1 MFNFFKNNFK
11 TNKSDTEIE
20 IKRTLMESGIEF
32 KINKIENDEI
42 EQLSFPITYGRYFDL
57 RDLIKKDFYISLQI
71 LEGAWYSEELIEKEN
86 GAYFLSIDSI
96 YQYQDSNQDQE
107 EYGESNQKLN
117 ELLGLKS
124 DNDLEITIDNEGV
137 IGSSNFKLKYIIK
150 DSQEAYISK
159 FYDRVG
165 PFFPFNNNQAYVL
178 SKGLKG
184 LLDLIDNP
192 PKTRED
198 QFEYFAKVKTRAKKL
213 GMKFNPYLEKE
224 EYYFPEDLDVEIE
237 EEAADQIRL
246 NPRFNELDEQLNKTT
261 KEAINNDHNY
271 TADKSRGKNKRV
283 FIGSKSG
290 EDYKKVLENQELKG
304 AQVPDFI
311 DNPMKYLPD
320 SIDLDKFSQRVKG
333 LRKRVY
339 RAQPFVSSSKSGE
352 IDWFEIDLG
361 VNLKSESEEA
371 EEEKI
376 EMSEFEELVK
386 EAREKGEE
394 YVLHDGNWIKIPK
407 ESEDFIKG
415 TKEIDKIKKDGK
427 VSKEKLNYIFD
438 IYENIDL
445 LEYNEQM
452 IDFRTQ
458 LKEEG
463 VIDYHAPELFKG
475 QLRPYQKRG
484 YIWLHNLKD
493 SKLGGLLA
501 DDMGLGKTIQV
512 IALMA
517 SLKAENKLSP
527 SLIVAPKSLL
537 ENWQHEIAKFSP
549 EISKVYLH
557 MGSSR
562 NKKAKIIK
570 QSEVV
575 LTTYSTLISDQVL
588 LGEID
593 WRLLVCDEV
602 QAIRNQSTLKA
613 HAVKAQKAKLRLG
626 LSGTPVQNTV
636 ADLWSIYDFAQPGLL
651 DSFNEFKNNFVKPIE
666 NSSTPEE
673 YEKYEGILK
682 EKIKPVFLRR
692 TKAGELKD
700 ELPAKIDIAIN
711 VEMSNLQ
718 KQRYKEI
725 IEKERNS
732 EGRTHLGTLQSLLQ
746 LSSHPELLTKNW
758 NLKDVEQLVEEGP
771 KLKEVIKILKS
782 VKANNEKAL
791 IFTTFKIMQLILQRV
806 IREKFGL
813 QEIPIINGDS
823 KQRLASVDRFNESE
837 GFGCMILS
845 PRAAGTGLNIT
856 GANHVIHYTRWWNP
870 AVEQQAT
877 DRVYRIGQDKEV
889 NVYYPIMTAGRETV
903 EEKLH
908 RLLEEKKR
916 LAKNI
921 IVPNNPIQGEL
932 MKEMDQE
939 MG

>member
-11 TNKSDTEIE
+11 TNKSDVEIE
-20 IKRTLMESGIEF
+20 MKKTLLEDGIEF
-32 KINKIENDEI
+32 KINKIENGQV

-71 LEGAWYSEELIEKEN
+71 LEGAWYSEELVKKDS
-86 GAYFLSIDSI
+86 GAYFLSIKSI
-96 YQYQDSNQDQE
+96 YQYQDSDQEQE

-117 ELLGLKS
+117 ELLGLKVD
-124 DNDLEITIDNEGV
+124 DNLEITIENEGI
-137 IGSSNFKLKYIIK
+137 IGSSNFKLMYIIK
-150 DSQEAYISK
+150 DQQEGYINK

-165 PFFPFNNNQAYVL
+165 PFFPFNHNQAYVL
-178 SKGLKG
+178 SKELKQ
-184 LLDLIDNP
+184 LLDLVDNP
-192 PKTRED
+192 PPKREE
-198 QFEYFAKVKTRAKKL
+198 QFKYFAKVKTRAKKL
-213 GMKFNPYLEKE
+213 GIKFNPYLEKE
-224 EYYFPEDLDVEIE
+224 EYYFPEELDVEIE

-246 NPRFNELDEQLNKTT
+246 NPRFNDLDEDLNKNTE
-261 KEAINNDHNY
+261 EAIINDQNY
-271 TADKSRGKNKRV
+271 TSDKSRGKNKRV
-283 FIGSKSG
+283 FIGEKTRTDFN
-290 EDYKKVLENQELKG
+290 ELLENQELKG

-311 DNPMKYLPD
+311 NNPMKYLPD
-320 SIDLDKFSQRVKG
+320 SIDLEKFSERVKG

-339 RAQPFVSSSKSGE
+339 KAQPFVSSSKSGD

-361 VNLKSESEEA
+361 INLKNDSEEV
-371 EEEKI
+371 EEEKL
-376 EMSEFEELVK
+376 ELSQFKKLVK
-386 EAREKGEE
+386 EARKKGEE
-394 YVLHDGNWIKIPK
+394 YVLHEGNWIKIPE

-415 TKEIDKIKKDGK
+415 KKEIDKIKKNGK
-427 VSKEKLNYIFD
+427 VNKDNLSYIFD

-452 IDFRTQ
+452 IDFRSQ
-458 LKEEG
+458 LKDEG
-463 VIDYHAPELFKG
+463 VIDYQSPELFKG
-475 QLRPYQKRG
+475 QLRPYQKKG
-484 YIWLHNLKD
+484 YIWLHKLKD
-493 SKLGGLLA
+493 SNLGGLLA

-517 SLKAENKLSP
+517 SLKADKKLAP
-527 SLIVAPKSLL
+527 ALIAAPKSLL
-537 ENWQHEIAKFSP
+537 ENWQHEIVKFSP
-549 EISKVYLH
+549 EINKVYLH
-557 MGSSR
+557 IGSSR
-562 NKKAKIIK
+562 NKKAEIIK
-570 QSEVV
+570 QSDVV
-575 LTTYSTLISDQVL
+575 LTTYSTLVSDQVL

-593 WRLLVCDEV
+593 WTLLICDEV

-651 DSFNEFKNNFVKPIE
+651 DSFKVFKDNFVKPIE
-666 NSSTPEE
+666 NSSTSEE

-692 TKAGELKD
+692 TKDGELKD
-700 ELPAKIDIAIN
+700 ELPDKKDIAIN

-725 IEKERNS
+725 IEKEKNS
-732 EGRTHLGTLQSLLQ
+732 KGRTHLGTLQSLLQ

-782 VKANNEKAL
+782 IKANNEKAL

-823 KQRLASVDRFNESE
+823 KQRLASVDRFNESD

-877 DRVYRIGQDKEV
+877 DRVYRIGQEKEV
-889 NVYYPIMTAGRETV
+889 NVYYPIMTAERETV

-908 RLLEEKKR
+908 RLLGEKKR

-932 MKEMDQE
+932 MKEMDKD
-939 MG
+939 MV

>member
-11 TNKSDTEIE
+11 TNKSDAEIE
-20 IKRTLMESGIEF
+20 IKRTLLEDGIEF
-32 KINKIENDEI
+32 KINKIENGQV
-42 EQLSFPITYGRYFDL
+42 EQLSFPITYGKYFDL

-71 LEGAWYSEELIEKEN
+71 LEGAWYSEELIKKEH
-86 GAYFLSIDSI
+86 GAYFLSIESI
-96 YQYQDSNQDQE
+96 YQYQDSEQE
-107 EYGESNQKLN
+107 EFGESNQKLN
-117 ELLGLKS
+117 ELLGLEA
-124 DNDLEITIDNEGV
+124 DNDLEITIENEGV
-137 IGSSNFKLKYIIK
+137 IGSSNFKLKYTIK
-150 DSQEAYISK
+150 DQEEGYISK

-178 SKGLKG
+178 SKELKQ
-184 LLDLIDNP
+184 LLDLVDSP
-192 PKTRED
+192 PQKRED

-213 GMKFNPYLEKE
+213 GIKFNPYLEKE
-224 EYYFPEDLDVEIE
+224 EYYFPEELNVEIE
-237 EEAADQIRL
+237 AEAADKIRL
-246 NPRFNELDEQLNKTT
+246 NPRFNELDEKLNKDT
-261 KEAINNDHNY
+261 EDAITNDQSY
-271 TADKSRGKNKRV
+271 TADKSRAKNKRV
-283 FIGSKSG
+283 FIGEKSR
-290 EDYKKVLENQELKG
+290 EDFNKVLENQELKG

-311 DNPMKYLPD
+311 NNPMKYLPD
-320 SIDLDKFSQRVKG
+320 SIDLEKFSERVKG

-339 RAQPFVSSSKSGE
+339 KAQPFVSSSKSGD

-361 VNLKSESEEA
+361 VNLKSDSEEA

-376 EMSEFEELVK
+376 ELSEFEELVK

-394 YVLHDGNWIKIPK
+394 YVLHEGNWIKIPE

-415 TKEIDKIKKDGK
+415 TKKIDKIKKDGK
-427 VSKEKLNYIFD
+427 VNKDNLSYIFD

-452 IDFRTQ
+452 IDFRSQ
-458 LKEEG
+458 LKEDG
-463 VIDYHAPELFKG
+463 VIDYQSPELFKG

-484 YIWLHNLKD
+484 YIWLHKLKD

-517 SLKAENKLSP
+517 SLKADKKLAP
-527 SLIVAPKSLL
+527 VLIAAPKSLL

-549 EISKVYLH
+549 EINKVYLH
-557 MGSSR
+557 IGSSR
-562 NKKAKIIK
+562 NKKAEIIK
-570 QSEVV
+570 QSDVV
-575 LTTYSTLISDQVL
+575 LTTYSTLVSDQVL

-593 WRLLVCDEV
+593 WTLLICDEV

-651 DSFNEFKNNFVKPIE
+651 DSFKVFKDNFVKPIE

-673 YEKYEGILK
+673 YEKYEGMLK

-700 ELPAKIDIAIN
+700 ELPDKKDIAIN

-718 KQRYKEI
+718 RQKYKEI
-725 IEKERNS
+725 IEKEKNS

-746 LSSHPELLTKNW
+746 LSSHPELLDKNW
-758 NLKDVEQLVEEGP
+758 NLKDIEQLVEEGP

-782 VKANNEKAL
+782 VKAKNEKVL

-823 KQRLASVDRFNESE
+823 KQRLAAVDRFNDSA

-877 DRVYRIGQDKEV
+877 DRVYRIGQEREV
-889 NVYYPIMTAGRETV
+889 NVYYPIMTADRETV

-939 MG
+939 ME